1 MEGSANTL
9 LQSSDQIG
17 SDQIHFQ
24 PIRFLVMHLLSLLPS
39 LLLALSKSHTTTTW
53 FIDGNNLYGHKGIPK
68 NREGIRTKLQEINQ
82 RNTNVVL
89 VWDGKKGVQG
99 GYTSKEKETA
109 FFTTITTREGLT
121 ADEYIL
127 SEIKAILES
136 GVTGHD
142 VQLVTG
148 DRELRRLALATK
160 TICTNAVDPVVFW
173 KRYRPRLAGFKKPKT
188 VTENTSSEEPMASN
202 KDN

>member
-1 MEGSANTL
+1 M
-9 LQSSDQIG
+9 
-17 SDQIHFQ
+17 HF
-24 PIRFLVMHLLSLLPS
+24 LSLLPS
-39 LLLALSKSHTTTTW
+39 LLLALSKSQTKTTTTTW

-68 NREGIRTKLQEINQ
+68 NREGIRAKLQEINQ

-127 SEIKAILES
+127 SEIKTILES
-136 GVTGHD
+136 GAKGQN

-173 KRYRPRLAGFKKPKT
+173 KRYRPRLAGFKKPKAVDET
-188 VTENTSSEEPMASN
+188 TSSDESIMT
-202 KDN
+202 DNGN